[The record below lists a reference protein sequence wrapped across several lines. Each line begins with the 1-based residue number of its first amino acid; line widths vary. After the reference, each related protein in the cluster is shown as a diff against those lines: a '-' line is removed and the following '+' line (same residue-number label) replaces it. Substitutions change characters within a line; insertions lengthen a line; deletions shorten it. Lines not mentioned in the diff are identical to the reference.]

1 MLRAGL
7 GKGRTSGEEERQRVL
22 FGTGL
27 GAEDRLSTRLCAQPE
42 SLAAGSGAPTV
53 AAAQ

>member
-7 GKGRTSGEEERQRVL
+7 VKGRTSGEEERQRVL

-27 GAEDRLSTRLCAQPE
+27 GAEDRLVVP
-42 SLAAGSGAPTV
+42 GFAPSRKV
-53 AAAQ
+53 SPPAPAPQR